1 MNWFVCFG
9 NDNADGIEKVK
20 YLQRI
25 DWSRLNINPLS
36 FRLFMSANMMEIG
49 KVIGDNKDP
58 AVWSVSLKKLESKM
72 MTQNWMKIGAV
83 LIDGTSLYQ
92 GEREVCVTYSINIL
106 WIMRNLLVFVLHLIF
121 SILFVC
127 VFVSPWF
134 SLASHLSA
142 VSFIAPPFHLVL
154 LHGNL
159 ISSNTH
165 IRYANAWCLMMKWR
179 CRTIKKSPS
188 TIVGCFKRI
197 KSNRLVDIRKWGIRF
212 ISFDSVPFHSKQSHS
227 RMFYR
232 TIFSI
237 YVYRSIE

>member
-9 NDNADGIEKVK
+9 NDNADGIQKVK

-49 KVIGDNKDP
+49 KVIGDNKDS

-72 MTQNWMKIGAV
+72 MTQNWMKTGAV

-121 SILFVC
+121 SALSLC
-127 VFVSPWF
+127 VFLF
-134 SLASHLSA
+134 
-142 VSFIAPPFHLVL
+142 PP
-154 LHGNL
+154 G
-159 ISSNTH
+159 
-165 IRYANAWCLMMKWR
+165 
-179 CRTIKKSPS
+179 
-188 TIVGCFKRI
+188 
-197 KSNRLVDIRKWGIRF
+197 
-212 ISFDSVPFHSKQSHS
+212 SHS
-227 RMFYR
+227 LPISLPSRSLRPHSTWCCSMVIWFHRTPTHVMRMLDAWWWSGGVAQLR
-232 TIFSI
+232 NRPAQLLVVS
-237 YVYRSIE
+237 SA